1 MFKSICLATALVAT
15 LTSAPDNE
23 ALEDLVRMLQHSE
36 SKYVNTTSIDLPT
49 KLDEEDIAPLPVKW
63 KPRRAI
69 CRMYR
74 NPVYPTTYPWGIFY
88 AYQNGPADDVHI
100 SGFMH
105 QMPNS
110 PAKHGFAI
118 TKDRIKWKEDKESCD
133 RSRTHWNPTGENHGQ
148 MNMTP
153 SHHGDLWPFITNPGG
168 SGWYYQHPQKPTMYG
183 WWRI

>member
-1 MFKSICLATALVAT
+1 MFTRICLATALVAT
-15 LTSAPDNE
+15 LTAAQSSDPAF
-23 ALEDLVRMLQHSE
+23 EDLQRMLQNESDHSDSDKKKE
-36 SKYVNTTSIDLPT
+36 
-49 KLDEEDIAPLPVKW
+49 DEDDIAPKPPVFW

-105 QMPNS
+105 QMPNA

-118 TKDRIKWKEDKESCD
+118 TRDRI
-133 RSRTHWNPTGENHGQ
+133 
-148 MNMTP
+148 
-153 SHHGDLWPFITNPGG
+153 
-168 SGWYYQHPQKPTMYG
+168 
-183 WWRI
+183 